1 LRTVFHER
9 HVEDCCD
16 GLGDGMV
23 TFRTRQSIGE
33 VLDRQ
38 KGLSAG
44 FDVLRWG
51 LALLIFYGHCKW
63 LAGSGALSVPVEV
76 VTSMSER
83 GWSGWRRPLQ
93 VALIPMFFALSGFLV
108 TASALR
114 VREVAS
120 FLTLRA
126 LRIFPALTVEVMLSA
141 LVLGPLL
148 TTLILSDYF
157 AHWSFWRYFGNI
169 VGLISY
175 DLPGV
180 FYENKTTNIVNANLW
195 TLPAEFYC
203 YLVSAALMA
212 SGHLLDRAAFT
223 RVFAIVTVLAI
234 VASIATGFGLTPT
247 TASTPLLV
255 YYFFAGCL
263 FYHWRHEIPRDF
275 GLFAISAVL
284 SYALLYW
291 QATTFLAPIFV
302 VYATVYIGLFHH
314 DRIAGLRKYDYSYGI
329 YLYGFPITQAVLA
342 LAPSF
347 HGHGKWLAVVAGIGT
362 LAFAAMSWHWI
373 EKPML
378 GLKSRFLA
386 RRSGSRATPGTAD
399 SHPAGRPV

>member
-1 LRTVFHER
+1 M
-9 HVEDCCD
+9 HVGGGKGMLKVGARRSFGEILD
-16 GLGDGMV
+16 G
-23 TFRTRQSIGE
+23 
-33 VLDRQ
+33 Q

-63 LAGSGALSVPVEV
+63 LAGTGAVSVPVEV
-76 VTSMSER
+76 VTDLAER
-83 GWSGWRRPLQ
+83 GWSGWRRPFQ
-93 VALIPMFFALSGFLV
+93 VSLVPMFFALSGFLV

-114 VREVAS
+114 VREVAG

-126 LRIFPALTVEVMLSA
+126 LRIFPALAVEVTLSA

-148 TTLILSDYF
+148 TALVLTEYF
-157 AHWSFWRYFGNI
+157 GHWSFWRYFGNI
-169 VGLISY
+169 FGFVAF

-180 FYENKTTNIVNANLW
+180 FTANRTTDIVNANLW

-212 SGHLLDRAAFT
+212 TGQMFDRRAFT
-223 RVFAIVTVLAI
+223 RAFAIVTAMAL
-234 VASIATGFGLTPT
+234 VASLGMGFGLSPT

-263 FYHWRHEIPRDF
+263 FFHWRNEIPRDWR
-275 GLFAISAVL
+275 L
-284 SYALLYW
+284 
-291 QATTFLAPIFV
+291 FLAAGLAGYVLLLWQSTAFV
-302 VYATVYIGLFHH
+302 APLFMVYVTVYVGLFHH
-314 DRIAGLRKYDYSYGI
+314 DWISGLRKYDYSYGI

-347 HGHGKWLAVVAGIGT
+347 HGHGRSLAVVAGLLT
-362 LAFAAMSWHWI
+362 LLFAALSWHWI

-378 GLKSRFLA
+378 ALKSKVLRKRSTAKEAGSPA
-386 RRSGSRATPGTAD
+386 RVEAS
-399 SHPAGRPV
+399 PA

>member
-1 LRTVFHER
+1 
-9 HVEDCCD
+9 
-16 GLGDGMV
+16 MV
-23 TFRTRQSIGE
+23 TFRARHSFGE
-33 VLDRQ
+33 VLDQQR
-38 KGLSAG
+38 GMSAG

-63 LAGSGALSVPVEV
+63 LAGSGAISIPVEAGA
-76 VTSMSER
+76 SMAER
-83 GWSGWRRPLQ
+83 GWEGWRRPLQ
-93 VALIPMFFALSGFLV
+93 VSLVPMFFALSGFLV

-114 VREVAS
+114 VREVAD

-148 TTLILSDYF
+148 TALVLGDYF

-169 VGLISY
+169 VGFVSF

-180 FYENKTTNIVNANLW
+180 FNENKTTNIVNANLW

-212 SGHLLDRAAFT
+212 TGQMLDRAAFT
-223 RVFAIVTVLAI
+223 RAFAIVTIMAI
-234 VASIATGFGLTPT
+234 IASIGLGFGLTPT

-255 YYFFAGCL
+255 YYFFGGCL
-263 FYHWRHEIPRDF
+263 FYHWRHEIPRDPR
-275 GLFAISAVL
+275 LLAMAAVL

-291 QATTFLAPIFV
+291 QATTFLAPLFV
-302 VYATVYIGLFHH
+302 VYAVVYVGLFHH
-314 DRIAGLRKYDYSYGI
+314 DWISGLRKYDYSYGI

-347 HGHGKWLAVVAGIGT
+347 HGHGKSLAVVAGLAT
-362 LAFAAMSWHWI
+362 LVFAAMSWHWI

-378 GLKSRFLA
+378 ALKSRFIA
-386 RRSGSRATPGTAD
+386 RRAAAKEATAVSEARRAAQ
-399 SHPAGRPV
+399 SA